1 MPKVNQMS
9 KNTVFVLHKN
19 GAPNHYEALEFYLK
33 KQGRD
38 LKHRE
43 FSVVGSMFKAM
54 VKLNGS
60 LFSKQLV
67 NIGFLIS
74 LIFTKRKTL
83 VLGIAPYD
91 KKLLRLLP
99 ILKNHRVCYHS
110 SWTSWDGSFQP
121 KNTTSSKVLSGW
133 RFFLENKA
141 AHIFAV
147 STVAKDQLLANYE
160 LSKDKV
166 SVVYHTLRPEFL
178 ETSQTERTQDC
189 IYIGRLVPQ
198 KGIDQLVNFFSN
210 HQQYSLTI
218 IGDGKLNS
226 QVEEAAQE
234 YDNIRYLGKISE
246 ASKLK
251 EILQQ
256 HRYLVLNSLKTKK
269 WEELFGIVIIES
281 MSQGVIP
288 ISTAHSGPRSI
299 IANDTGYL
307 FNEGDLTRQLE
318 VLLSGPYNVETSK
331 KALAASKFYDIENI
345 SQFWAAIDNLN

>member
-33 KQGRD
+33 KQGRV

-43 FSVVGSMFKAM
+43 FSVVGSLFKSM
-54 VKLNGS
+54 LKLNGS
-60 LFSKQLV
+60 LFVKQLV
-67 NIGFLIS
+67 NIGFLVS

-91 KKLLRLLP
+91 KKLLRLLA
-99 ILKNHRVCYHS
+99 ILKNHHVSYHS
-110 SWTSWDGSFQP
+110 SWTCWDGSFQP
-121 KNTTSSKVLSGW
+121 KNTTSTKVLASW
-133 RFFLENKA
+133 RYFLENKA

-147 STVAKDQLLANYE
+147 STVAKDQLLANYK
-160 LSKDKV
+160 LSKDQV

-178 ETSQTERTQDC
+178 ETNQIERTQDC

-198 KGIDQLVNFFSN
+198 KGIGPLLDFFSN
-210 HQQYSLTI
+210 HQRYSLTI
-218 IGDGKLNS
+218 IGDGKLQA
-226 QVEEAAQE
+226 QVEAAAQTHE
-234 YDNIRYLGKISE
+234 NIQYLGKITN

-251 EILQQ
+251 ELLQK
-256 HRYLVLNSLKTKK
+256 HRYLVLNSLKTPK

-299 IANDTGYL
+299 ITDDTGFL
-307 FNEGDLTRQLE
+307 FKEGDLHKQLTT
-318 VLLSGPYNVETSK
+318 VLSGSYTVETSK
-331 KALAASKFYDIENI
+331 KALAA
-345 SQFWAAIDNLN
+345 